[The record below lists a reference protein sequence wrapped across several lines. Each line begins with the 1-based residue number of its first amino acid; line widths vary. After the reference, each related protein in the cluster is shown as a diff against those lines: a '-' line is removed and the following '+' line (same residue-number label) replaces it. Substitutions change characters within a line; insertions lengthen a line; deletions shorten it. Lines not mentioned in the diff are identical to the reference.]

1 MTGRELMPATTR
13 EQGVLRRE
21 RSQVLRLIALG
32 IAIVAALA
40 VALGATLSAAQA
52 APVGALKQFRVPT
65 DNSQPRHIAVGSDGN
80 LWFTEG
86 NEVFT
91 PGPDPNGGGTTHH
104 NIGRITPTGEITE
117 FRIEEGIG
125 PTQCFCLPND
135 IVQGPGDVLYFTT
148 NNPGLGRIT
157 TGGEILPFVAPDN
170 TLANGSGIAA
180 HGDDI
185 WYADSNNGSL
195 WRYDTTGPDTGFTQ
209 FPVPQP
215 SDVAVD
221 EARIVRFAATS
232 DQAIGRLDP
241 ATGNATLT
249 PTVNL
254 VPRGITVAADGDVW
268 FSARFVPQGVGELD
282 TAELAP
288 DTNDVRE
295 FPLTDNPGPQDIAA
309 SPADG
314 SVWFTQVTEGNI
326 ARITDEGVIT
336 EGKVVRNSEPFGITV
351 ATNGNPWYTMM
362 SANKIARLTPN

>member
-1 MTGRELMPATTR
+1 MLTH
-13 EQGVLRRE
+13 Q
-21 RSQVLRLIALG
+21 RSSNLRLFALAFALVAGLTIALG
-32 IAIVAALA
+32 AM
-40 VALGATLSAAQA
+40 LSAAQA
-52 APVGALKQFRVPT
+52 APVGTLKQFPVPT
-65 DNSQPRHIAVGSDGN
+65 DNSQPRHITVGSDGN

-86 NEVFT
+86 NEIFT
-91 PGPDPNGGGTTHH
+91 PDPDTGGTFHR
-104 NIGRITPTGEITE
+104 NIGRITPAGNISE
-117 FRIEEGIG
+117 FRIESGIE
-125 PTQCFCLPND
+125 PDQCFCSLND
-135 IVQGPGDVLYFTT
+135 IVQGPGGILYFTT

-157 TGGEILPFVAPDN
+157 TSGEVLPFVAPPNN
-170 TLANGSGIAA
+170 TLANGAGIAA

-185 WYADSNNGSL
+185 WYADFNNDSL

-209 FPVPQP
+209 FPVPEP

-221 EARIVRFAATS
+221 EAGIVWFAATS

-282 TAELAP
+282 P

-309 SPADG
+309 SPDG
-314 SVWFTQVTEGNI
+314 SVWFTQTTEGNI
-326 ARITDEGVIT
+326 ARITDAGVVT

-351 ATNGNPWYTMM
+351 APNGNPWYTMLE
-362 SANKIARLTPN
+362 ANKIARLTPN